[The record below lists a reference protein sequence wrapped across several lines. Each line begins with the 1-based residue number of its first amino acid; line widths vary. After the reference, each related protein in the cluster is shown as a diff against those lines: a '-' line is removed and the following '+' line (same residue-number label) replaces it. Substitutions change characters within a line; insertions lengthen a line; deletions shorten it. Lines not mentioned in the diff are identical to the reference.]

1 MEKSDLKIAV
11 SFTEKT
17 GLVEITID
25 EESGLFIMAPGLIET
40 YQGEIVDMIAWVAET
55 MQNKT
60 VESIAALVR
69 SGKQEVRKIELV
81 GEDKCHSTQ

>member
-1 MEKSDLKIAV
+1 MKSDLKFTV
-11 SFTEKT
+11 EFTEKT

-25 EESGLFIMAPGLIET
+25 DESGLFIMAPGLIET
-40 YQGEIVDMIAWVAET
+40 YQSEIVGMIAWVAET

-60 VESIAALVR
+60 VESIAELVR
-69 SGKQEVRKIELV
+69 SGKQEIEKIELV